1 MRHGEIALDGE
12 GTNSPFLASLV
23 RRLRTPG
30 IEINKLFRLV
40 RDDVM
45 AATERKPEPF
55 VYGSLPGED
64 FFFVAAQ

>member
-1 MRHGEIALDGE
+1 MK
-12 GTNSPFLASLV
+12 
-23 RRLRTPG
+23 RLPTPG

-40 RDDVM
+40 RNDVM
-45 AATERKPEPF
+45 AASDRKQEPF